1 MPWEII
7 IGLVAAAIFGI
18 VVGFLFGFLFAK
30 DRFIATRQ
38 KENTAKELEFATLRE
53 RLNAAEQKAAELSD
67 QIDTLETEAENAR
80 KATSAAEAREAALSE
95 RIAARDA
102 EIQKLRADL
111 TAEKAT
117 IEETRKS
124 LFKLQA
130 ERAEISA
137 RIEEQKIQQQQ
148 TIEHLQRNEQ
158 ALREA
163 FQALAAES
171 LKQNSEGFIK
181 QAETRLEPVKTLLE
195 KLEKNLQQTVVER
208 SREQGQLREHLE
220 TLQRAQTE
228 LQKET
233 RNLVTALRRP
243 EVRGNWG
250 ELQLR
255 RVVELAGMV
264 EYCDFTTQ
272 VAVTTRGDSDTRL
285 KPDLIAHLPGGQNI
299 VVDAKCPLDAY
310 LAALEAPNTEIR
322 TQELQ
327 RHARQLRDKIRSLS
341 AKSYYEQFEH
351 SPEFVVLF
359 LPGEAFLQAAIEQDP
374 ALIEDAVRDRVI
386 IATPTTLIALLKA
399 VAYGWRQQAAEENA
413 QQIRQLAIEISS
425 GICTFLEHY
434 EKTGRELDA
443 AVKAYNSS
451 VGSLERSVISRARR
465 MEELGAPPPANKQL
479 TEPAIIET
487 VTRQTS
493 ARQN

>member
-1 MPWEII
+1 MPWDIT
-7 IGLVAAAIFGI
+7 IGLLATTLLGI
-18 VVGFLFGFLFAK
+18 VVGILFGFLFAK
-30 DRFIATRQ
+30 DRFLVARQ
-38 KENTAKELEFATLRE
+38 KENTSKDLEFATLRQ
-53 RLNAAEQKAAELSD
+53 RLDAAEQKVSELNE
-67 QIDTLETEAENAR
+67 QLEELENQLETERKNVTNA
-80 KATSAAEAREAALSE
+80 KAAEAALAERVTAREA
-95 RIAARDA
+95 
-102 EIQKLRADL
+102 EIKNLRAEL
-111 TAEKAT
+111 AAEKLT
-117 IEETRKS
+117 LEETRKA

-137 RIEEQKIQQQQ
+137 RIEEQKSAHEQTLQQIRKNQD
-148 TIEHLQRNEQ
+148 E
-158 ALREA
+158 LRDA
-163 FQALAAES
+163 FRALAADT
-171 LKQNSEGFIK
+171 LKLNSEGFIK

-195 KLEKNLQQTVVER
+195 KLEKTLQQAQVER
-208 SREQGQLREHLE
+208 GREQGILREHLE
-220 TLQRAQTE
+220 TLQRAQSE

-255 RVVELAGMV
+255 RVVELAGML
-264 EYCDFTTQ
+264 EHCDFTTQ
-272 VAVTTRGDSDTRL
+272 VTTRGELDNRL
-285 KPDLIAHLPGGQNI
+285 KPDLVAHLPGGQNI

-310 LAALEAPNTEIR
+310 LAALDASTPEAR

-327 RHARQLRDKIRSLS
+327 RHARQLREKVRTLS
-341 AKSYYEQFEH
+341 AKSYYEQFDH

-359 LPGEAFLQAAIEQDP
+359 LPGESFLQAALEQDP
-374 ALIEDAVRDRVI
+374 SLIEDAVRDRVI

-399 VAYGWRQQAAEENA
+399 VAYGWRQYAAEQNA
-413 QQIRQLAIEISS
+413 LKIRNLAVEISH

-451 VGSLERSVISRARR
+451 VGSLERSVITRVRK

-479 TEPAIIET
+479 TEPSLIET
-487 VTRQTS
+487 TPRQIQS
-493 ARQN
+493 AR